1 MLQGHSSVR
10 VSPVLFQPPLWGP
23 SDSEMWGLQESP
35 HHGLPSESGAWICP
49 PTTQGP
55 TSSLGA
61 VPRQGH
67 GQSHRDSD
75 RDGVGITLWLEM
87 LATVGTNSLLNSV
100 CVT

>member
-23 SDSEMWGLQESP
+23 SDSEMWGLQES
-35 HHGLPSESGAWICP
+35 HTMGCP
-49 PTTQGP
+49 V
-55 TSSLGA
+55 SLGPGFVLPPHGDPPQA
-61 VPRQGH
+61 WVLSRQGH

-75 RDGVGITLWLEM
+75 RDRVGITV
-87 LATVGTNSLLNSV
+87 AGDAGNSGYQLPLNSV